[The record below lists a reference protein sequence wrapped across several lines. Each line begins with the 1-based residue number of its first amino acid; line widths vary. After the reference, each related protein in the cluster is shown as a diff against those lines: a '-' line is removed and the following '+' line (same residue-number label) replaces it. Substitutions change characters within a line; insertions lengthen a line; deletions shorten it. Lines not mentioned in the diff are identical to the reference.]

1 MPVAAPKKKRTYKK
15 MSEKKAPQQTRE
27 VLEKREAFVRE
38 YIANDFKDV
47 SGVYQKVYGCTAK
60 SAVSCASRLLRD
72 ANIQQ
77 MLAGELA
84 EAMKI
89 ARIPMEKRVVD
100 TWMRRA
106 FYDVADIIDTQGALI
121 HPLPKLKEMGLSVCI
136 DGIDIKP
143 DKDGGEH
150 YVYKL
155 ADRDKAL
162 EMLQRYAQIIKPF
175 DAKVTGSENAGAF
188 VVEFVKSG
196 EK

>member
-1 MPVAAPKKKRTYKK
+1 MMAT
-15 MSEKKAPQQTRE
+15 
-27 VLEKREAFVRE
+27 
-38 YIANDFKDV
+38 
-47 SGVYQKVYGCTAK
+47 
-60 SAVSCASRLLRD
+60 
-72 ANIQQ
+72 
-77 MLAGELA
+77 ELA
-84 EAMKI
+84 ETMKN
-89 ARIPMEKRVVD
+89 ARIPLEKRVVD

-106 FYDVADIIDTQGALI
+106 FYDPSEILNDDGSLADTMANLS
-121 HPLPKLKEMGLSVCI
+121 KEGLSVCI
-136 DGIDIKP
+136 DGIDVKP

-175 DAKVTGSENAGAF
+175 DAKVTGSEAAGAF